1 MPDDSAESADAADK
15 FASLNSIVITVS
27 LLALIA
33 IGYRINIG
41 RIRHLP
47 ESGAAMLLGFVLGGL
62 VRVLGFMREEALL
75 DFNGEFFFFVLLP
88 PIIFE
93 AGLSLETKIFV
104 DNLGAILTFA
114 VLGTIVST
122 CVTSYGLQA
131 LTHLGVTGLV
141 PDSRL
146 AIVCHL
152 FGALISATD
161 PVATIA
167 LFGGSR
173 FRTDPLL
180 HSLVNGESV
189 LNDAVAI
196 VLFSTLSR
204 HVDEESPTIL
214 SISVLGHFFV
224 VSLGSVAL
232 GFAAGAICSAVFR
245 SCNHLTR
252 YPDYEISAMCL
263 GAYLTFALS
272 QLTGLS
278 GIVSLFFFGV
288 VLAHYNWY
296 NLSEPSK
303 VASKVVFRT
312 LAMLAE
318 SCVFIYLGVVAA
330 LSFGRFHWHLGLV
343 FVSLVL
349 ITVARA
355 AHIFPFSSMLNVQ
368 RHQQKI
374 NRNMTIMLWFSGL
387 RGAIAFA
394 LALRIPCNAGPRA
407 NRGESECKN
416 SDLLVTTTISIVL
429 VTTMVVGTAMEYLAS
444 VLGMIEAAPTG
455 FTRNAEELAAP
466 LSAGASRR
474 QATEGAARDD
484 GGSFSQW
491 LPLGGEA
498 SLDDRLG
505 GLGASASAGL
515 GALRDLRPR
524 GHVYQAFAQ
533 LDVDLLQPALGG
545 PSRVRVSGGQ
555 DLELPSLQGFIE
567 QPSMPRHFL
576 GEEDDPPPMSRAV
589 VFE

>member
-1 MPDDSAESADAADK
+1 MPGDSADALSPDAADK
-15 FASLNSIVITVS
+15 FASLNSIIITAS
-27 LLALIA
+27 LLVLIA

-47 ESGAAMLLGFVLGGL
+47 ESGAAMILGFVIGGL
-62 VRVLGFMREEALL
+62 VRVLGIMREEELL
-75 DFNGEFFFFVLLP
+75 AFNGEFFFFVLLP

-122 CVTSYGLQA
+122 WVVSHGLQA
-131 LTHLGVTGLV
+131 MTHLGMTGLA
-141 PDSRL
+141 DDGRL
-146 AIVCHL
+146 VIVCHL

-180 HSLVNGESV
+180 HSLINGESV

-196 VLFSTLSR
+196 VLFSTLSH
-204 HVDEESPTIL
+204 HVDDEHPTIL
-214 SISVLGHFFV
+214 SVGVLGEFFL
-224 VSLGSVAL
+224 VSLSSVAL
-232 GFAAGAICSAVFR
+232 GLAAGIIFSGVFR
-245 SCNHLTR
+245 GCSHLTR

-263 GAYLTFALS
+263 GGYLTFALS
-272 QLTGLS
+272 QLAGLS
-278 GIVSLFFFGV
+278 GIVALFFFGV
-288 VLAHYNWY
+288 VLAHYNFY

-318 SCVFIYLGVVAA
+318 SCVFLYLGVVAA

-355 AHIFPFSSMLNVQ
+355 AHIFPFSWILNQQSQQ
-368 RHQQKI
+368 RKI
-374 NRNMTIMLWFSGL
+374 GRNMTIMLWFSGL

-394 LALRIPCNAGPRA
+394 LALRIPCNAGPPA
-407 NRGESECKN
+407 SRGESACRN
-416 SDLLVTTTISIVL
+416 SDLLVTSTISIVL
-429 VTTMVVGTAMEYLAS
+429 VTTMVVGTAMEHVAS
-444 VLGMIEAAPTG
+444 LLGVIEVEPIG
-455 FTRNAEELAAP
+455 SVRDENNLEAP
-466 LSAGASRR
+466 LARASEK
-474 QATEGAARDD
+474 QSPAEGVAS

-491 LPLGGEA
+491 LPLAGE
-498 SLDDRLG
+498 SSDLRLG

-515 GALRDLRPR
+515 GALRDMRPR

-533 LDVDLLQPALGG
+533 LDVEFLQPWLGG

-555 DLELPSLQGFIE
+555 DMELQGYVG
-567 QPSMPRHFL
+567 QPTMPRRSL
-576 GEEDDPPPMSRAV
+576 GVEEDDPPPRSRAV
-589 VFE
+589 IFE